1 MDILRAKSPTIIAK
15 EIAVHLLA
23 YHIVSGLMAHAAAGA
38 EVTARA
44 LSFKA
49 TLQLSLSLQL
59 HLR

>member
-1 MDILRAKSPTIIAK
+1 MNILRAKSPTIIAK

-23 YHIVSGLMAHAAAGA
+23 YNMVSGLMAHAAAGA
-38 EVTARA
+38 KVISRA